1 MPIMH
6 EQSYNI
12 KSTDDGWTFEKVI
25 VDTANKKVRHLWSKP
40 DTSGDEPDPELAASQ
55 EKPAANRKKPAS
67 TRKKA
72 MKDSRRKQPA
82 ATRKKPPYPLLL
94 QA

>member
-6 EQSYNI
+6 EQSYSI

-25 VDTANKKVRHLWSKP
+25 VDIANNKVRHLWSKP

-55 EKPAANRKKPAS
+55 EKPAANRKKPAA

-72 MKDSRRKQPA
+72 MKASRKKPA
-82 ATRKKPPYPLLL
+82 ATRKKPPYLLLL